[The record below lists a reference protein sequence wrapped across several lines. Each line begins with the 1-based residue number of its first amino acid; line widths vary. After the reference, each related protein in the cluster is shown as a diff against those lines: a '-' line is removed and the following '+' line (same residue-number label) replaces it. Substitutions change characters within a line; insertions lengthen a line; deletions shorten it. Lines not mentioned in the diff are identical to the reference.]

1 MPSLIQCVFSLQA
14 CETQLKLLPV
24 GLDNLNLIPEET
36 RKAIYDASRRPPEG
50 YEIKHPH
57 KSDQT
62 DSNKDG
68 PRSQVH
74 THTSTLLYICA
85 ILIVIIQKLKFKK
98 SHTHT

>member
-1 MPSLIQCVFSLQA
+1 MQA

-50 YEIKHPH
+50 YEVKQPQ

-68 PRSQVH
+68 PRSQVLH
-74 THTSTLLYICA
+74 FISFDWESKL
-85 ILIVIIQKLKFKK
+85 IL
-98 SHTHT
+98 

>member
-1 MPSLIQCVFSLQA
+1 MQA

-24 GLDNLNLIPEET
+24 GLDNLNLIPEEA

-50 YEIKHPH
+50 YEVKQPQ
-57 KSDQT
+57 KDQT

-74 THTSTLLYICA
+74 HSSKIHHFH
-85 ILIVIIQKLKFKK
+85 I
-98 SHTHT
+98 H